1 MQSKFV
7 AVAVVC
13 LGALLLTACGQQ
25 EEQVEVEPSPEP
37 AAVYDLS
44 PASNAQFL
52 AENAARED
60 VIIRPSGLQY
70 RVITAGNGEPL
81 AAIEDTVTVSY
92 SGKLIDGIVFDET
105 SPGEPISF
113 SADGLIAGWVEALS
127 LMKVGDHWE
136 LDCSQRF
143 LNDAPC
149 LRPHRMVA
157 QVFASNPF
165 YFPHVVT
172 SASRIRKSARRVVE
186 QDMVIG

>member
-1 MQSKFV
+1 MQSKFA

-25 EEQVEVEPSPEP
+25 QEQVEVEPEPEPEP

-127 LMKVGDHWE
+127 LMKTGDHWE
-136 LDCSQRF
+136 LVIPSELGYGAFGYSGVIPPNQTLVFD
-143 LNDAPC
+143 LE
-149 LRPHRMVA
+149 LVA
-157 QVFASNPF
+157 
-165 YFPHVVT
+165 
-172 SASRIRKSARRVVE
+172 VE
-186 QDMVIG
+186 PAGQAGGP